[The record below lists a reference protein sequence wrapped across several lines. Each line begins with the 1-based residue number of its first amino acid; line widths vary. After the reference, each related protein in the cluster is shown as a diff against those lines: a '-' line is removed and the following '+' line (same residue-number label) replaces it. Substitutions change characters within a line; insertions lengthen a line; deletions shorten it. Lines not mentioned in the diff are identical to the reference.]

1 MEANA
6 VAVTRDKAAAL
17 DAALTDDDWTLVQTL
32 WRAGVGDGGMYRLLR
47 LRTMYR
53 RTAPETDGLAADPH
67 AQFARWLVANGRLHD
82 GS

>member
-6 VAVTRDKAAAL
+6 VAMTRDNVAAL
-17 DAALTDDDWTLVQTL
+17 DAALTDNDWTLVQNL

-47 LRTMYR
+47 LRTVYR
-53 RTAPETDGLAADPH
+53 RTPPQMDGLAADPY
-67 AQFARWLVANGRLHD
+67 AQFARWLVASGRLHD